1 LRGRRSVS
9 HWSRRRGLLSRRRYL
24 LGRLTWA
31 RCRRWLCRM
40 VRDRSNGSWSDRSR
54 GLTLSCRRLCSRWR
68 LRRRSKRRSRGLH
81 LGRRRRRSEI
91 GSGVWCLLLS
101 RRRLHPLL
109 LRSLRL
115 RVWGWSGC
123 NALMCRWAGVIWSH
137 RWALPESL
145 CTRHGRLERFRQCL
159 F

>member
-1 LRGRRSVS
+1 VLRSRRSVS
-9 HWSRRRGLLSRRRYL
+9 HWNRRRGLLSRRRSL
-24 LGRLTWA
+24 LLRRLTRG

-40 VRDRSNGSWSDRSR
+40 IRDRSNRSWSDRSR
-54 GLTLSCRRLCSRWR
+54 GLSRRCVRWR